1 MTPAWSLIVPL
12 YNEAEGLAELL
23 TRLGAVASQLP
34 GGAELVLVNDASTD
48 ATGALLQAAASDVV
62 RPLQLTHNR
71 GQLGAT
77 LAGLEVGRGQWLAV
91 LDGDLQDPP
100 ELLPQLAERLHQS
113 DVDVVFAAKRGRS
126 DALVVRVGAGVLRN
140 VERRLLGLHLPEG
153 AGAFCA
159 MTRPV
164 RDALLQRRAHW
175 PRSANLATLLGVL
188 QLRSAAVTYHKDER
202 RHGDSKL
209 GFLGLVREALGSL
222 QVAAA
227 ARLARDRSK
236 AG

>member
-12 YNEAEGLAELL
+12 YNEAAGLPELL
-23 TRLGAVASQLP
+23 TRLVAVAEQLS

-62 RPLQLTHNR
+62 RPLQLPHNR

-77 LAGLEVGRGQWLAV
+77 LAGLEAGRGQWLAV

-100 ELLPQLAERLHQS
+100 ELLLQLADRLYKG
-113 DVDVVFAAKRGRS
+113 DVEVVFATKRDRS
-126 DALVVRVGAGVLRN
+126 DPLLVRLGAGILRG
-140 VERRLLGLHLPEG
+140 VERHLLGLHLPAG

-164 RDALLQRRAHW
+164 GDALLQRRQHW

-188 QLRSAAVTYHKDER
+188 QVRSAAVTYHKAQR

-209 GFLGLVREALGSL
+209 GLAGLVREALGSL

-227 ARLARDRSK
+227 ARLAKDRSR

>member
-12 YNEAEGLAELL
+12 YNEAAGLPELL
-23 TRLGAVASQLP
+23 ARLQAVASQLP

-48 ATGALLQAAASDVV
+48 QTGALLQAAASRQV
-62 RPLQLTHNR
+62 RPLHLPRNQ

-77 LAGLEVGRGQWLAV
+77 LAGLAAAEGTWLAV

-100 ELLPQLAERLHQS
+100 ELLSQLADRLQQH
-113 DVDVVFAAKRGRS
+113 DVDVVFAVKHGRS
-126 DALVVRVGAGVLRN
+126 DALAVRLGAASLRA
-140 VERRLLGLHLPEG
+140 VERHVLGLRLPRG

-164 RDALLQRRAHW
+164 RDALLARRGHW

-188 QLRSAAVTYHKDER
+188 QLRTAAITYHKAER
-202 RHGDSKL
+202 RHGQSKL
-209 GFLGLVREALGSL
+209 GLLGLVREALGSL
-222 QVAAA
+222 QVATA
-227 ARLARDRSK
+227 ARLARGRVHS
-236 AG
+236 G